1 MPGGRCARPWRSRSR
16 GGRGGS
22 RPASQTRSASASSR
36 AFRTPWQSAGPPGRS
51 KGSIFRRWSG
61 RAARLRG
68 ERERVGRRP
77 GGRSRGS
84 GGERRRSGFF
94 LLTHPLRDEQWLPA
108 FRDALGRNG
117 DLAHVVAAR
126 QVEHDVRHHF
136 FEDGAEAAGAGTPL
150 DRLLGDRFERVLFDG
165 EQHVLQLEQLLVLLG
180 QRVLRF
186 DEDADQGVL
195 VERVERHRDREPA
208 HQLGDEAVT
217 QQVVGLHV
225 DEGVLLE
232 LFGLAPGEL
241 LLGEA
246 DLPPPGARLDDFF
259 EPIEGAAADEQDVL
273 RIDLDVLLLRM
284 LAPALGR
291 HARHGPLEDLEQRLL
306 HAFARDV
313 AGDARVFRLAG
324 DLVDLVDVHDAA
336 LGLGDVEI
344 RGLEQPDENV
354 LNVLTHVT
362 GFGEGGRVRD
372 GERHVQDAR
381 QRLGEQRLA
390 HARRTDEHDVRLV
403 ELDLGLAALV
413 RVDAL
418 IVVVDRD
425 GEGLLRL
432 LLPDHVLVQH
442 VLDLGRRGNLGD
454 RLGDLALL
462 VLRQDLVAEGD
473 AFIADVDR
481 RAGNE
486 LPDRVLRLAAEGA
499 AEVLIVGHLALVWES
514 RVTGASR
521 HFFFPSSI
529 SWKFAIT
536 WSISPYS
543 LASSADMKRSRSMS
557 FSMCS
562 TGLPVCLAYS
572 SLSLPRRYRISR
584 AWISMSAAVPW
595 VPPDG
600 WCIMM
605 RACGSAERFPLRPAA
620 SRNEPIE
627 AAIPM
632 QIVFTGARRNC
643 IVS

>member
-1 MPGGRCARPWRSRSR
+1 MASRRSSIPSFSRALVTIIWSSSSSSALRSSPARRVRPVRATASLFVSAASTGVPRSANSCCIVQSSSEGSRRMSRSHSTPASRARSNTCVMRSR
-16 GGRGGS
+16 
-22 RPASQTRSASASSR
+22 RS
-36 AFRTPWQSAGPPGRS
+36 
-51 KGSIFRRWSG
+51 
-61 RAARLRG
+61 
-68 ERERVGRRP
+68 V
-77 GGRSRGS
+77 
-84 GGERRRSGFF
+84 GERRRSGFF

-126 QVEHDVRHHF
+126 QIEHDVGHHLL
-136 FEDGAEAAGAGTPL
+136 EDGAEAAGTRTPL
-150 DRLLGDRFERVLFDG
+150 DRLLGNRLERVLLDR
-165 EQHVLQLEQLLVLLG
+165 EPHILELEQLLVLLG
-180 QRVLRF
+180 ERVLAV

-195 VERVERHRDREPA
+195 VQRVERYGDREPA
-208 HQLGDEAVT
+208 HQLGDEPVA
-217 QQVVGLHV
+217 QQVVGLDV

-232 LFGLAPGEL
+232 LLGLAPREL

-246 DLPPPGARLDDFF
+246 DLPPPGARLDDLF
-259 EPIEGAAADEQDVL
+259 EAVEGAAADEQDVL

-284 LAPALGR
+284 LAATLGR
-291 HARHGPLEDLEQRLL
+291 HARHRALEDLEERLL
-306 HAFARDV
+306 HPFARYV
-313 AGDARVFRLAG
+313 AGDARVLRLAG

-354 LNVLTHVT
+354 LDVLTHVT
-362 GFGEGGRVRD
+362 GFGEGGGVRD
-372 GERHVQDAR
+372 REGDVQDAR
-381 QRLGEQRLA
+381 QRLGQQRLA
-390 HARRTDEHDVRLV
+390 HARRTDEHDIRLV
-403 ELDLGLAALV
+403 ELDLGLAPLM

-418 IVVVDRD
+418 VVVVDRD

-432 LLPDHVLVQH
+432 FLPDHVLVQH
-442 VLDLGRRGNLGD
+442 VLDLGRRGDLGD
-454 RLGDLALL
+454 RLGNLALL

-562 TGLPVCLAYS
+562 TGLPVCLA
-572 SLSLPRRYRISR
+572 
-584 AWISMSAAVPW
+584 
-595 VPPDG
+595 
-600 WCIMM
+600 
-605 RACGSAERFPLRPAA
+605 
-620 SRNEPIE
+620 
-627 AAIPM
+627 
-632 QIVFTGARRNC
+632 
-643 IVS
+643 

>member
-1 MPGGRCARPWRSRSR
+1 M
-16 GGRGGS
+16 
-22 RPASQTRSASASSR
+22 
-36 AFRTPWQSAGPPGRS
+36 
-51 KGSIFRRWSG
+51 
-61 RAARLRG
+61 L
-68 ERERVGRRP
+68 RP
-77 GGRSRGS
+77 G
-84 GGERRRSGFF
+84 SGFF
-94 LLTHPLRDEQWLPA
+94 LLA
-108 FRDALGRNG
+108 DALGHEQRGPTLRDAFGRHG
-117 DLAHVVAAR
+117 DLADVIATR
-126 QVEHDVRHHF
+126 QLEHDVGHHLF
-136 FEDGAEAAGAGTPL
+136 QDGAQAARARAAL
-150 DRLLGDRFERVLFDG
+150 DRLLGDGLERFLLHREP
-165 EQHVLQLEQLLVLLG
+165 HVFELEQLLVLLREG
-180 QRVLRF
+180 VLRLDEDTNERVLV
-186 DEDADQGVL
+186 Q
-195 VERVERHRDREPA
+195 RVERHHHRQPA
-208 HQLGDEAVT
+208 HELGNEAVA
-217 QQVVGLHV
+217 QQVVGLDV
-225 DEGVLLE
+225 GEGVALDLLHDAFLD
-232 LFGLAPGEL
+232 LF
-241 LLGEA
+241 LGEP
-246 DLPPPGARLDDFF
+246 DLPPPGAGLDDLL
-259 EPIEGAAADEQDVL
+259 EPVERAAADEEDVP
-273 RIDLDVLLLRM
+273 RVDLDVLLLRV
-284 LAPALGR
+284 LAAALR
-291 HARHGPLEDLEQRLL
+291 RYARDRALEDLEQRLL
-306 HAFARDV
+306 HALARHI
-313 AGDARVFRLAG
+313 ARDARVLGLAG
-324 DLVDLVDVHDAA
+324 DLVDLVDVDDAA
-336 LGLGDVEI
+336 LGFGDVEV

-354 LNVLTHVT
+354 LHVLTHVA
-362 GFGEGGRVRD
+362 GLGERGGVRD
-372 GERHVQDAR
+372 REGDIEDAG
-381 QRLGEQRLA
+381 QRLGEERLA
-390 HARRTDEHDVRLV
+390 HAGRSDEHDVRLV
-403 ELDLGLAALV
+403 ELDLGLAPLV
-413 RVDAL
+413 RVDPL
-418 IVVVDRD
+418 VVIVDRD

-432 LLPDHVLVQH
+432 LLAYHVLVQH
-442 VLDLGRRGNLGD
+442 VLDLGWRGDLRD
-454 RLGDLALL
+454 CLGDLPLL

-473 AFIADVDR
+473 ALITNVDR